1 MQANSA
7 RTVLIVEPDED
18 SRSALRSALEGDGYT
33 VISTASATDALS
45 VVDGP
50 RINLIVTELYLGNG
64 ADRCLLHTI
73 RQTSATK
80 RHKVLAYT
88 RHGRAEDRAWAIAE
102 GANGYV
108 LKKNGEARMLEV
120 AGRLSR
126 PRTKRKRNGTRRPK
140 SDTN

>member
-1 MQANSA
+1 MQDNSA

-18 SRSALRSALEGDGYT
+18 SRAALRSALEGDGYT
-33 VISTASATDALS
+33 VISTATATDALS

-50 RINLIVTELYLGNG
+50 RINLIVTELYLGSG

-80 RHKVLAYT
+80 RHRVLAYT

-120 AGRLSR
+120 AGRLSS
-126 PRTKRKRNGTRRPK
+126 PRAKRKRDATRRRKNGT
-140 SDTN
+140 D